1 MVRSSIVA
9 AALVLALAACGSSQ
23 DRSGQARLPAD
34 PLALPEYDLT
44 RYRDLIAGLAG
55 TPLVV
60 NFWGSWCGPCQEEA
74 PHLRQASEEFEGRVQ
89 FLGVDML
96 DNRGAAREFIRRFDW
111 RYPSIFDPDA
121 EIRDGLGYFGQPITL
136 IYDRRSEVAFN
147 MPGAVDLELLRTEIR
162 RVL

>member
-9 AALVLALAACGSSQ
+9 VALVLALAACGGSQGPSQ
-23 DRSGQARLPAD
+23 DARLPAD
-34 PLALPEYDLT
+34 PLALPEYDLA
-44 RYRDLIAGLAG
+44 RYRDLIAELAG

-60 NFWGSWCGPCQEEA
+60 NFWGSWCDPCQEEA
-74 PHLRQASEEFEGRVQ
+74 PHLHQVSQEFEGRVQ

-96 DNRGAAREFIRRFDW
+96 DNRGAAREFIGRFDW

-136 IYDRRSEVAFN
+136 IYDRRGGVTKQTV
-147 MPGAVDLELLRTEIR
+147 GAVNAEFLREEIR
-162 RVL
+162 KVL